1 MKHIPQHVTQ
11 LDVLMAGRRVG
22 GLAMDARGV
31 IWFAYDTGWVER
43 GLPLSPMKQFALSIT
58 PFKASS
64 AVFDQLHGVFN
75 DALPD
80 GWGLLLMDRYLK
92 AAAGWSAHEITPLD
106 RLAYIGARAMGALE
120 FRPVIKHHVTQ
131 AAVSLDQL
139 AEEAWLVQEGSTA
152 DVLGA
157 LYLYGGSPGG
167 ARPKVTVAMER
178 GGQACISGFTD
189 IPDNFEHW
197 IVKYRSKD
205 GDPESMG
212 RIELAYARMA
222 RAAGVDMPPTQLVQ
236 ATVRGKTEDFFAVQ
250 RFDRIGNQRRH
261 VISLGGML
269 ELTHRAPS
277 IDYSNLLKAVGFA
290 TKDQRE
296 VSKAFRRMVFNVLAH
311 NKDDHV
317 KNFAFMQVGND
328 FVLTPAFDLTFSAGI
343 NNMHTTAIGGEG
355 RPGLADVWRVA
366 QELGIDK
373 ADAVIQQVFEA
384 VAGWRAFAA
393 ELQIPAELTE
403 DYGRAMSGEPCFA
416 ELAARADSVVS
427 VSDGESS

>member
-1 MKHIPQHVTQ
+1 MKHITE
-11 LDVLMAGRRVG
+11 LDVLMAGTRVG

-31 IWFAYDTGWVER
+31 IWFAYDPGWIER
-43 GLPLSPMKQFALSIT
+43 GLPLSPMKSFALSTT

-80 GWGLLLMDRYLK
+80 GWGLLLMDRYLR
-92 AAAGWSAHEITPLD
+92 ATAGWSPHEITPLD

-120 FRPVIKHHVTQ
+120 FRPVIKHQEAQ
-131 AAVSLDQL
+131 AGLSLDRL
-139 AEEAWLVQEGSTA
+139 AEEALLVQEGSAA

-189 IPDNFEHW
+189 IPANFEHW

-205 GDPESMG
+205 DDPDSMG

-222 RAAGVDMPPTQLVQ
+222 RAAGVAMPPTQLVQ
-236 ATVRGKTEDFFAVQ
+236 ATVRGKSEDFFAVQ
-250 RFDRIGNQRRH
+250 RFDRIGNQRLH

-269 ELTHRAPS
+269 EITHRAPS
-277 IDYSNLLKAVGFA
+277 IDYTNLLKAVGFA

-296 VSKAFRRMVFNVLAH
+296 VSQAFRRMVFNVLAH

-317 KNFAFMQVGND
+317 KNFAFMQVGKD
-328 FVLTPAFDLTFSAGI
+328 FVLTPAFDLTFSSGI

-355 RPGLADVWRVA
+355 RPGLAALRRVA
-366 QELGIDK
+366 QELDIDK
-373 ADAVIQQVFEA
+373 ADAIIEQVFEA
-384 VAGWRAFAA
+384 VSDWRAFAA
-393 ELQIPAELTE
+393 ELQVPDSVAEG
-403 DYGRAMSGEPCFA
+403 YWRAIAGEPCFA
-416 ELAARADSVVS
+416 GLEARRR
-427 VSDGESS
+427 

>member
-1 MKHIPQHVTQ
+1 MKHLKEQATQHITQ
-11 LDVLMAGRRVG
+11 LDVWTAGTRVG
-22 GLAMDARGV
+22 GLVMDGRGV
-31 IWFAYDTGWVER
+31 IWFAYDAGWVER
-43 GLPLSPMKQFALSIT
+43 GQPLSPMKQFALSTT

-92 AAAGWSAHEITPLD
+92 AAAGWSPHEITPLD

-120 FRPVIKHHVTQ
+120 FRPVIKHHEAQTEL
-131 AAVSLDQL
+131 SLDQL
-139 AEEAWLVQEGSTA
+139 AEEALLVQEGSAA

-157 LYLYGGSPGG
+157 MYLYGGSPGG

-178 GGQACISGFTD
+178 GGQACMSGFAD

-222 RAAGVDMPPTQLVQ
+222 QAAGLAMPPTQLVH
-236 ATVRGKTEDFFAVQ
+236 ANVRGKQEDYFAVQ
-250 RFDRIGNQRRH
+250 RFDRIGNQRLH

-277 IDYSNLLKAVGFA
+277 IDYSNLLKAVSFA

-296 VSKAFRRMVFNVLAH
+296 VSKAFRLMVFNVLAH

-317 KNFAFMQVGND
+317 KNFAFMQVGKD
-328 FVLTPAFDLTFSAGI
+328 FVLTPAFDLTFSTGI

-355 RPGLADVWRVA
+355 RPGLAAVRRVA

-373 ADAVIQQVFEA
+373 ADAIIEQVLEA
-384 VAGWRAFAA
+384 VSGWRGFAA
-393 ELQIPAELTE
+393 ELQVPAAVAG
-403 DYGRAMSGEPCFA
+403 DYWRAISGEPCFE
-416 ELAARADSVVS
+416 ELAA
-427 VSDGESS
+427 GKH